1 MLRASREFL
10 IGLKLDEEPIY
21 KICQLAGV
29 NASTLSRLI
38 NRIDSVKPSD
48 PRIIAVGKVLGL
60 PPSDC
65 FEEPEGQREA
75 VVHED

>member
-1 MLRASREFL
+1 MVRASREFL
-10 IGLKLDEEPIY
+10 IRLKLNDEPIY
-21 KICQLAGV
+21 RVCQLAGV

-38 NRIDSVKPSD
+38 NRIDSIKPSD

-65 FEEPEGQREA
+65 FEKPEGQREV
-75 VVHED
+75 VVHEK

>member
-38 NRIDSVKPSD
+38 NGIDLVKPED
-48 PRIIAVGKVLGL
+48 PRIIAVGKVLGI
-60 PPSDC
+60 PPADC
-65 FEEPEGQREA
+65 FEKTESQRET